1 MITAVGNR
9 GKTTVVETLNK
20 SPFEANILRENLR
33 RCQDEA
39 YQKSLNHFRTSDS
52 ERHVLLQLPTGTGKS
67 VIAGILPFGL
77 AQRKVLVIA
86 PGLRLL
92 EQLVNDLDLRKET
105 NKYDELKLFADSDLE
120 TLRNSLFLLELSS
133 SANAGDVLD
142 NHFVVTNF
150 HKLQD
155 VDAWFKECRGQID
168 LIIIDEAHHQNAA
181 TYQEVIKYFPQA
193 KIIGLTGTP
202 FRSDGQ
208 KVEGKRI
215 YKYSYEDAIRDK
227 VIRNF
232 HHHDVTPEEVELT
245 FEDESKKRYSLS
257 QILEMSEDSWFQH
270 QIAISDDCCYSIA
283 LKAKEKLQDLRKN
296 FPQERHQIIASAMSV
311 RHARTQV
318 QNAFKKAGLKVGI
331 VSSHKEEAANNKR
344 TFEKL
349 EKDEIEVIIHVG
361 MLGEGFDH
369 KPLGV
374 AAIFR
379 PYKSL
384 NPYIQFVGRVIRKN
398 GSTAYSY
405 IVSHAGL
412 NQISRFREFKLFDK
426 DDQEFLQNHLFGD
439 EPKPGKERN
448 GDESFV
454 DDGNGNEPKTAI
466 VRESGGLI
474 DIGHSFVQMSKI
486 DDILKRLGDLSDAEM
501 DVLRKKLESD
511 PDLVSKTAKLIP
523 HPTEQRK
530 ASRVNLNESAKSIAT
545 DIAAE
550 LGLKKPMHSRTLNK
564 MFTDYAWIMR
574 RVNTN
579 ITTQC
584 KLAGVPEDRA
594 KSRKNLRNED
604 FEKIEKADVIGNA
617 RVQSLAWFRAKAK
630 KQD

>member
-1 MITAVGNR
+1 MVQT
-9 GKTTVVETLNK
+9 K
-20 SPFEANILRENLR
+20 SKNPFEAKVLRENLR
-33 RCQDEA
+33 KCQDEA
-39 YQKSLNHFRTSDS
+39 YSETHSHFRQVGS

-77 AQRKVLVIA
+77 ANGKVLVIA

-92 EQLVNDLDLRKET
+92 EQLVKDLDLRKET
-105 NKYDELKLFADSDLE
+105 NKYDELKLLSDADLDK
-120 TLRNSLFLLELSS
+120 LRNELFLLELSS
-133 SANAGDVLD
+133 SVNAGDVLD
-142 NHFVVTNF
+142 NQIIVTNF

-155 VDAWFKECRGQID
+155 VQAWFSECRDQID
-168 LIIIDEAHHQNAA
+168 VIIIDEAHHQNAA
-181 TYQEVIKYFPQA
+181 TYQEVIKYFPNA
-193 KIIGLTGTP
+193 KIVGLTGTP

-227 VIRNF
+227 IIRNF

-245 FEDESKKRYSLS
+245 FEDESKTTYTLS

-270 QIAISDDCCYSIA
+270 QISMSDDCCYSIA

-296 FPQERHQIIASAMSV
+296 FPKEQHQIIASAMSV
-311 RHARTQV
+311 RHARVQV

-331 VSSHKEEAANNKR
+331 VSSHKEEAVHNKQ

-349 EKDEIEVIIHVG
+349 ERGDIDVIIHVG

-398 GSTAYSY
+398 GFTGYSY

-412 NQISRFREFKLFDK
+412 NQVSRFREFKMFDK
-426 DDQEFLQNHLFGD
+426 DDQEFLQNHLFAD
-439 EPKPGKERN
+439 PKTKEPSE
-448 GDESFV
+448 ESFV
-454 DDGNGNEPKTAI
+454 EGDDNTDRPETAM

-474 DIGHSFVQMSKI
+474 EIGHSFVQMNKI
-486 DDILKRLGDLSDAEM
+486 DDIIRRLGDLTDEEV
-501 DVLRKKLESD
+501 DVLRGKLETN
-511 PDLVSKTAKLIP
+511 PDLMTKTAKLIP
-523 HPTEQRK
+523 HPTDQRK
-530 ASRVNLNESAKSIAT
+530 AARVNLNESAKSIAT
-545 DIAAE
+545 DVAAE
-550 LGLKKPMHSRTLNK
+550 LGLKKPMHSRTMNK
-564 MFTDYAWIMR
+564 MYTDFAWIMR
-574 RVNTN
+574 RVNQN
-579 ITTQC
+579 ITAQC

-594 KSRKNLRNED
+594 KDRKKLRND
-604 FEKIEKADVIGNA
+604 DYDKIEQFDVVSRA
-617 RVQSLAWFRAKAK
+617 REQSFAWFRAKAAQK
-630 KQD
+630 